1 MSPTRESVSQPE
13 PRMNMDSKL
22 PKRRLV
28 LAWDMHYNCNYRC
41 PYCFYTSAGWTELA
55 KKNTYKSPEEWG
67 RVWERMHAR
76 YGNCQLRITAGEPFT
91 YPRFVEVIATITQ
104 WHDVQVT
111 TNGSRTDELHEFVAV
126 VDPAHAELDCTFH
139 PLNTDFDLF
148 LNNVLLL
155 RKHGFTANVCYL
167 AYPAQLAGMPDFKR
181 RFAQNGVHM
190 NLAMYWGTYQ
200 AKDYPFAY
208 SPAERQLIKE
218 VIGQEV
224 GPETVN
230 LDPIPVL
237 GKICGAGQRYAVVQ
251 ADGKIYRCGQL
262 CHEDQSIASIF
273 APEVNLLE
281 TGRPCPVDYCRC
293 KEFQS
298 AWGDDEKELMLQEN
312 RLQPADAQERTLG
325 TRP

>member
-1 MSPTRESVSQPE
+1 MNPTSESASQPV
-13 PRMNMDSKL
+13 PQMNMESKL

-41 PYCFYTSAGWTELA
+41 PYCFYTSAGWAELA
-55 KKNTYKSPEEWG
+55 KKNTYKSPQEWG
-67 RVWERMHAR
+67 EVWERMHAR
-76 YGNCQLRITAGEPFT
+76 HGSCQLRITAGEPFT
-91 YPRFVEVIATITQ
+91 YPGFVEVIATITR

-111 TNGSRTDELHEFVAV
+111 TNGSRTDSLHKFVTA

-190 NLAMYWGTYQ
+190 NLAMYWGAYQ

-208 SPAERQLIKE
+208 SSEERLLIKE
-218 VIGQEV
+218 VIGQEI

-230 LDPIPVL
+230 LEPIPVR

-273 APEVNLLE
+273 APEVKLLE

-298 AWGDDEKELMLQEN
+298 AWEDDEKKMMLQEN
-312 RLQPADAQERTLG
+312 RLQPVDAQKLALG
-325 TRP
+325 TMP